1 MHNCSVHISGSTV
14 QMIDNSSNNSKLV
27 SYVRKTE
34 LRTLVLVLLVHP
46 PGEFS
51 HCAPKSPKL
60 FRKYDLE
67 NGHMDREASH
77 RCTIIDN
84 LSDPHGWGRGRN
96 WFKVDQLVMQTGH
109 AFLRFFFW
117 SA

>member
-1 MHNCSVHISGSTV
+1 MAKYVQLLCAHLWVYSTD
-14 QMIDNSSNNSKLV
+14 DNSSNNSKLI

-67 NGHMDREASH
+67 NGHMDGEASH
-77 RCTIIDN
+77 LCTIIDN
-84 LSDPHGWGRGRN
+84 LSEPHEGG
-96 WFKVDQLVMQTGH
+96 KLV
-109 AFLRFFFW
+109 
-117 SA
+117 